1 MTAHPL
7 TRRGILRVLGA
18 SAVSIL
24 PSLVP
29 AGCRKEKSNHPGKKP
44 LHRVHIAPCP
54 EYDPEGLL
62 GAIRTG
68 WQSTRPPNV
77 RGKRV
82 VIKPNI
88 ADFSENRPI
97 HTEPLLV
104 EALALHLRELG
115 AGEIILAE
123 GPPQNRDT
131 EWLFRKSGFEG
142 LSSALEIPLI
152 DLNTDDIRPIRNARP
167 KAGLLRDLLLPEVV
181 LSADVL
187 ISVPKM
193 KTHKLAGITLSMKNM
208 FGIVPGMKYGWPKNI
223 LHWNGIP
230 RSIVEI
236 CATVPT
242 HYSIVDGV
250 IGMEGHGPILGT
262 ARKAGVL
269 VMGDSSL
276 AVDATA
282 ARIMGIEPARVEYL
296 AMAQAA
302 HLGSLRIEDI
312 ELTGADIRNVRTDFA
327 LEPEYARLRASRE

>member
-1 MTAHPL
+1 M
-7 TRRGILRVLGA
+7 TRRGFLGA
-18 SAVSIL
+18 LGATVASIL
-24 PSLVP
+24 PSLTST
-29 AGCRKEKSNHPGKKP
+29 GCRKPDGASSFKSLPSY
-44 LHRVHIAPCP
+44 VHVAPCP
-54 EYDPEGLL
+54 SYDPKRLL
-62 GAIRTG
+62 DSIRSG
-68 WQSTRPPNV
+68 WRSTRPPEV
-77 RGKRV
+77 IGKRV
-82 VIKPNI
+82 IIKPNI
-88 ADFSENRPI
+88 ADFLDDRPI
-97 HTEPLLV
+97 HTDPRLV
-104 EALALHLRELG
+104 EALIVHLRELG
-115 AGEIILAE
+115 AREIVLAE

-131 EWLFRKSGFEG
+131 EWLFRKSGFEDLAVS
-142 LSSALEIPLI
+142 LSIPLI
-152 DLNTDDIRPIRNARP
+152 DLNTDDVRRVRNASPR
-167 KAGLLRDLLLPEVV
+167 ATVLRDLYLPEVI
-181 LSADVL
+181 LAADVI

-269 VMGDSSL
+269 VMGESSL

-302 HLGSLRIEDI
+302 HLGSLRSEDI